1 MFDRNGE
8 DSEFFCRGK
17 KKKWIIEAKIPT
29 KIQLH
34 FLVLPFPLELRS
46 SYPFCLHW
54 MCYTVAGVILSD
66 IYLRAG
72 RRHLETYLTVCL
84 GGNLPKLSVLFG
96 NRWWW
101 GICGGTFDRCNF
113 ITYSVN
119 WLFLFSALVGDI
131 ILILG
136 SEFWTK
142 DALKQNWSCR
152 RKLPCHFSALFF
164 FWVSRIYLN

>member
-1 MFDRNGE
+1 MNNTCFTEMVKIVNSSVQG
-8 DSEFFCRGK
+8 

-34 FLVLPFPLELRS
+34 FLLLPFPLELRS
-46 SYPFCLHW
+46 SHPFCLHW

-66 IYLRAG
+66 KGAG
-72 RRHLETYLTVCL
+72 RRHLETYLAVCL

-113 ITYSVN
+113 ITCSVN
-119 WLFLFSALVGDI
+119 WLYHFLCISWGFYLDI
-131 ILILG
+131 RQWVL
-136 SEFWTK
+136 WTK
-142 DALKQNWSCR
+142 DALKQNWSCK
-152 RKLPCHFSALFF
+152 RKLSCHFSALFVF
-164 FWVSRIYLN
+164 LFLS